1 MASLRRTFCTEA
13 PLFGNTVAGSWNG
26 KVKEPI
32 IVGKKNVY
40 NFAWIVLLKSK

>member
-32 IVGKKNVY
+32 IVGKKMC
-40 NFAWIVLLKSK
+40 IILLESFY